1 VAGAS
6 QCWWC
11 RRCEPFDDLDDLF
24 RGRVRASERER
35 ELGCGAGGGAVDN
48 SSSPYEP
55 LRQFYDGA
63 CRIQMS
69 DNFAVSYVSR
79 LLFPMARY
87 KQSLYATHLEII
99 LNLPRYMYV
108 QIGLRLTFTPKH
120 IFP

>member
-1 VAGAS
+1 VHPSVG
-6 QCWWC
+6 
-11 RRCEPFDDLDDLF
+11 
-24 RGRVRASERER
+24 
-35 ELGCGAGGGAVDN
+35 GAGDASRSMIWMICFEDEFEQARENESLAVAQVVAQSIIRLRHMN
-48 SSSPYEP
+48 P